1 MALITRLSRWFR
13 ADLNA
18 VLDRLEEPDLVLR
31 EAIREMQDTLAA
43 SRQAQQALQTEST
56 QLAERAARLNT
67 AAAAIGEQ
75 LDLCFAADN
84 EALTRQLLR
93 RRLEQQRLAETCQK
107 RADNLARQASELGG
121 EIQRMQQQ
129 LEDQRHKAEAFGV
142 PANPGEVA
150 VEDAR
155 VSDADVEL
163 ALLAERRARSVS

>member
-1 MALITRLSRWFR
+1 MALITRFSRWFR

-31 EAIREMQDTLAA
+31 EAIREMQDSLAA
-43 SRQAQQALQTEST
+43 AQQKQQALQVEST
-56 QLAERAARLNT
+56 QLVERAARLTT
-67 AAAAIGEQ
+67 AASAITGQ
-75 LDLCFAADN
+75 LDLCFAAGN

-93 RRLEQQRLAETCQK
+93 RRLEQQRLAETCQS
-107 RADNLARQASELGG
+107 RADAMARQAVELGI

-129 LEDQRHKAEAFGV
+129 IEDQRHKAEAFGV
-142 PANPGEVA
+142 QASSGDA
-150 VEDAR
+150 DVEHAA